1 MPGKDGLNGAP
12 STQPGPMGQMGP
24 VGPAGFNGAPG
35 KDGFPGKTGKVFP
48 INVNLN
54 KNNEL
59 ISELLTFDRSP
70 RQGRIKRTTW
80 PRWYFN

>member
-1 MPGKDGLNGAP
+1 
-12 STQPGPMGQMGP
+12 
-24 VGPAGFNGAPG
+24 
-35 KDGFPGKTGKVFP
+35 
-48 INVNLN
+48 LN

-80 PRWYFN
+80 PRWYFNY